1 MKFLPCFRTKCQIIL
16 FSFYIFLSKI
26 YQSNTQKYVEIHNMQ
41 KPEESIL
48 HRH

>member
-1 MKFLPCFRTKCQIIL
+1 MKFLPCFTTKCQIIL
-16 FSFYIFLSKI
+16 FSFYIRKI
-26 YQSNTQKYVEIHNMQ
+26 CQSNTQKYVEIHNIQ